1 MCILTLNQDDKTL
14 VTDWNTLKIK
24 YSIILDWQN
33 RQTPHDQAI
42 NWTWKVWKIKT
53 FKREW
58 FKNGSKHYKF

>member
-42 NWTWKVWKIKT
+42 N
-53 FKREW
+53 
-58 FKNGSKHYKF
+58 